1 MSVVAELNSRVD
13 VVLGKNVHMF
23 EQVERHCFC
32 SLHSVNKAVYSYIN
46 TCCMLCT
53 WYVLYMRGQKFQLR
67 EKIQTETHSA
77 LTYSK
82 LTEIVFSKHCSNPC
96 WLRSQCSNKHLVIE
110 AILADYLSHHIVTS
124 LHMVTAYLCAE
135 IC

>member
-77 LTYSK
+77 LTHSK
-82 LTEIVFSKHCSNPC
+82 LTEILLQYFQS
-96 WLRSQCSNKHLVIE
+96 IA
-110 AILADYLSHHIVTS
+110 AIHVGCDHSVLTS
-124 LHMVTAYLCAE
+124 
-135 IC
+135 I